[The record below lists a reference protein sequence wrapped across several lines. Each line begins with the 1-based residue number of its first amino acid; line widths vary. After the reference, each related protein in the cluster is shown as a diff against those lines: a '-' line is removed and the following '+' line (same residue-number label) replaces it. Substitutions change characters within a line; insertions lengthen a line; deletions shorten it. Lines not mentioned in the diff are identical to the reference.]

1 MKTLNINLKKIY
13 KSLWLPVMI
22 IPSVGLSL
30 FVLFAVSYGY
40 TGVFAS
46 QIASMNIFLLLL
58 IPLISVYFVHST
70 LDFEYSVISVT
81 KLILCKYISVN
92 IFCFSSVLIPIIIII
107 ILSSIYSV
115 SYILVI
121 SYILYIILSFL
132 TQSLMLTAIGFVV
145 AFLLKNKSA
154 YVVSV
159 IISLI
164 FSPFLQNFVNSLN
177 NFFTANSAFAAT
189 SNLLNISYDETFRVR
204 FFGAGMPFNSET
216 FLSWAAEV
224 LFGLVIL
231 CILLIAKKR
240 TALKNIIIPCAVGT
254 VFTILFVI
262 SIYAYYQSAP
272 IIYDY
277 TVRDER
283 AEKSDE
289 YVQDGSTVKVTDYN
303 MELKLGSVLHNKC
316 IIQITDLDSDNI
328 TFKLDDCFD
337 ITNITVNDN
346 FVNYIRDG
354 SYVSITGLP
363 GSDMTVLFEYIG
375 RLNYEDL
382 LHNKVNYSDCTS
394 SYLSEIFAWYPKIL
408 SQSNNI
414 DKRFTIDLTSNNT
427 FVSNLNGNVLMNK
440 GNSKISG
447 TATDIYIFS
456 GYITSVEIDEKN
468 IIIPLEFVNKKSSI
482 EIVQREIDYMTNE
495 NASIYTDFLAPYPF
509 ADNVNPTDE
518 QIEEWQNSL
527 KATQNEI
534 DAVDTVLYIP
544 MTYNIVGL
552 SYIYGN
558 TYICCES
565 ILRGGW

>member
-1 MKTLNINLKKIY
+1 
-13 KSLWLPVMI
+13 
-22 IPSVGLSL
+22 
-30 FVLFAVSYGY
+30 
-40 TGVFAS
+40 
-46 QIASMNIFLLLL
+46 
-58 IPLISVYFVHST
+58 
-70 LDFEYSVISVT
+70 
-81 KLILCKYISVN
+81 
-92 IFCFSSVLIPIIIII
+92 
-107 ILSSIYSV
+107 
-115 SYILVI
+115 
-121 SYILYIILSFL
+121 
-132 TQSLMLTAIGFVV
+132 
-145 AFLLKNKSA
+145 
-154 YVVSV
+154 
-159 IISLI
+159 
-164 FSPFLQNFVNSLN
+164 
-177 NFFTANSAFAAT
+177 
-189 SNLLNISYDETFRVR
+189 
-204 FFGAGMPFNSET
+204 
-216 FLSWAAEV
+216 SWAAEI
-224 LFGLVIL
+224 LFGLIIL

-240 TALKNIIIPCAVGT
+240 VSLKNIIIPCAAGAF
-254 VFTILFVI
+254 FTIFFVI
-262 SIYAYYQSAP
+262 SIYAYYQNAP

-277 TVRDER
+277 TVRDKR
-283 AEKSDE
+283 TEKADE

-303 MELKLGSVLHNKC
+303 MELKLGSVLRNKC
-316 IIQITDLDSDNI
+316 IIEITDLDSDNI

-354 SYVSITGLP
+354 GYVRITGLS
-363 GSDMTVLFEYIG
+363 GSDMTVLFEYGG

-414 DKRFTIDLTSNNT
+414 DKRFTINITSNNT

-447 TATDIYIFS
+447 TAADIYIFS

-468 IIIPLEFVNKKSSI
+468 IIIPLEFVNKESSI
-482 EIVQREIDYMTNE
+482 EIVQREIEYLTNE

-509 ADNVNPTDE
+509 ADNVNPTEE

-527 KATQNEI
+527 KAAQNEI

>member
-58 IPLISVYFVHST
+58 IPLISVYFVHGT

-92 IFCFSSVLIPIIIII
+92 IFCFSSVLIPIIVIL

-115 SYILVI
+115 SYILVV

-132 TQSLMLTAIGFVV
+132 AQSLMLTAIGFAV

-159 IISLI
+159 MISLI

-216 FLSWAAEV
+216 FLSWTAEI
-224 LFGLVIL
+224 LFGLIIL
-231 CILLIAKKR
+231 CILLTAKKR
-240 TALKNIIIPCAVGT
+240 TSLKNIIIPFAAGT
-254 VFTILFVI
+254 VFTIFFVI

-283 AEKSDE
+283 TEKADA
-289 YVQDGSTVKVTDYN
+289 YIQDGTTVKVTDYN

-354 SYVSITGLP
+354 GYVRITGLS
-363 GSDMTVLFEYIG
+363 GSDMTVLFEYGG

-414 DKRFTIDLTSNNT
+414 DKRFTINITSNNT

-447 TATDIYIFS
+447 TAADIYIFS

-495 NASIYTDFLAPYPF
+495 NAYIYTDFLAPYPF